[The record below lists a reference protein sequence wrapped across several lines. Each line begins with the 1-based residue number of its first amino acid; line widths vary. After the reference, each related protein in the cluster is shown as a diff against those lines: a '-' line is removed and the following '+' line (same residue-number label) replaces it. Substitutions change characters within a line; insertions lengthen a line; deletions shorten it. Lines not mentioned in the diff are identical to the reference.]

1 MTTAPDSRSQPPAQM
16 PAQPPAQPPISS
28 ARLASGR
35 TRSPRLDVGLLA
47 IRIGIGLSFVLLLA
61 LKPAD
66 ATKFLAKA
74 TGTIAAGHLGP
85 PSILSIAAFFI
96 MFGLFTRAVAALSAS
111 ACLYAAVAALHSGL
125 PWFVLPVL
133 SGESVFLFTA
143 LAITGPGKF
152 SLDHLRRSRQ
162 Q

>member
-1 MTTAPDSRSQPPAQM
+1 MTAAPDSRSQPPAQT
-16 PAQPPAQPPISS
+16 PAQPPLSS

-35 TRSPRLDVGLLA
+35 TRSSRLDVGLLA

-66 ATKFLAKA
+66 ATEFLAKA
-74 TGTIAAGHLGP
+74 AGTIAAGHLWSA
-85 PSILSIAAFFI
+85 SILSIAAFFL
-96 MFGLFTRAVAALSAS
+96 MFGLFTRAVAALSVL

-133 SGESVFLFTA
+133 SAEYVFLFTA

>member
-1 MTTAPDSRSQPPAQM
+1 MTTAPDSRSQAPAQT
-16 PAQPPAQPPISS
+16 PAQPRVSS
-28 ARLASGR
+28 VRLASGQ
-35 TRSPRLDVGLLA
+35 TRSSRLDVGLLA

-74 TGTIAAGHLGP
+74 TGTIAAGHLWP
-85 PSILSIAAFFI
+85 ANILSIAAFLI
-96 MFGLFTRAVAALSAS
+96 MFGLFTRAVAALSAL
-111 ACLYAAVAALHSGL
+111 ACLYAAVAAVHLGL

-133 SGESVFLFTA
+133 SAESVFLFTA

-152 SLDHLRRSRQ
+152 SLDHLRPSAQ
-162 Q
+162 S